1 MGLLY
6 RANAVS
12 PGLGRSPQPR
22 LDLAFVSKAAQPF
35 GLVQAAVSGVISTR
49 SGMPYR
55 ADSWC
60 AAIGFRGAGAIAFQ
74 RGFFGGVIA
83 LHTLQELW
91 VVTLGWLV
99 GAIAGEVANVR
110 ELVNA
115 K

>member
-1 MGLLY
+1 VEGD
-6 RANAVS
+6 RFSA
-12 PGLGRSPQPR
+12 
-22 LDLAFVSKAAQPF
+22 
-35 GLVQAAVSGVISTR
+35 
-49 SGMPYR
+49 
-55 ADSWC
+55 SW
-60 AAIGFRGAGAIAFQ
+60 FLWGA
-74 RGFFGGVIA
+74 IA